1 MRFERNAGILLHPT
15 SLPGKFGIGDLG
27 YEAYN
32 FVNFLEAAGQKL
44 WQVFP
49 LGPTG
54 YGDSP
59 YQCFSAFA
67 GNPLLI
73 SPEKLRDEGFLTDN
87 DLQNI
92 PPHDPARV
100 DYGLIIQYKNELFS
114 KAFNNYKNNNNGM
127 EKAVEEFSEKN
138 KDWLNDYALFMAA
151 KNFNNGKLWT
161 EWDRD
166 LVTRKPSSLK
176 KWKNDL
182 ADGIKYQKFIQ
193 YIFYKQWHELKNYA
207 NEKGIKI
214 IGDMPIFV
222 AYDSSDVWAN
232 KKIFTLN
239 DEGKLEFVAGVPPD
253 YFSATGQLWGN
264 PLFIWE
270 EMEKDDFE
278 WWRKRISQMLELV
291 DIIRIDHFRGFD
303 KFWKIPGDAKTA
315 ETGEWV
321 KAPGEKF
328 FSTIKKYLGQLPII
342 AEDLG
347 LITKSVIE
355 LRDKFNFPGMKIL
368 QFAFGTNMET
378 KFLPHNIERNSTVY
392 TGSHDNDTTRGYFDK
407 AKNQNNDIYAH
418 AQKYLDYYGDD
429 ITGKLIRTAYA
440 TVADLV
446 IIPMQ
451 DILRL
456 GGEARMN
463 FPGTLG
469 GNWTWRF
476 KWEQV
481 PYHLAA
487 EYKELA
493 KLYERPPK
501 PKEDE
506 VDVTEIK
513 IEKEKNA

>member
-1 MRFERNAGILLHPT
+1 MRFERSAGILLHPT

-291 DIIRIDHFRGFD
+291 DIIRIDH
-303 KFWKIPGDAKTA
+303 
-315 ETGEWV
+315 
-321 KAPGEKF
+321 
-328 FSTIKKYLGQLPII
+328 
-342 AEDLG
+342 
-347 LITKSVIE
+347 
-355 LRDKFNFPGMKIL
+355 
-368 QFAFGTNMET
+368 
-378 KFLPHNIERNSTVY
+378 
-392 TGSHDNDTTRGYFDK
+392 
-407 AKNQNNDIYAH
+407 
-418 AQKYLDYYGDD
+418 
-429 ITGKLIRTAYA
+429 
-440 TVADLV
+440 
-446 IIPMQ
+446 
-451 DILRL
+451 
-456 GGEARMN
+456 
-463 FPGTLG
+463 
-469 GNWTWRF
+469 
-476 KWEQV
+476 
-481 PYHLAA
+481 
-487 EYKELA
+487 
-493 KLYERPPK
+493 
-501 PKEDE
+501 
-506 VDVTEIK
+506 
-513 IEKEKNA
+513 

>member
-1 MRFERNAGILLHPT
+1 
-15 SLPGKFGIGDLG
+15 
-27 YEAYN
+27 
-32 FVNFLEAAGQKL
+32 
-44 WQVFP
+44 
-49 LGPTG
+49 
-54 YGDSP
+54 
-59 YQCFSAFA
+59 
-67 GNPLLI
+67 
-73 SPEKLRDEGFLTDN
+73 
-87 DLQNI
+87 
-92 PPHDPARV
+92 
-100 DYGLIIQYKNELFS
+100 
-114 KAFNNYKNNNNGM
+114 
-127 EKAVEEFSEKN
+127 
-138 KDWLNDYALFMAA
+138 
-151 KNFNNGKLWT
+151 
-161 EWDRD
+161 
-166 LVTRKPSSLK
+166 
-176 KWKNDL
+176 
-182 ADGIKYQKFIQ
+182 
-193 YIFYKQWHELKNYA
+193 YKQWHELKNYA

-321 KAPGEKF
+321 KAQGEKF

-407 AKNQNNDIYAH
+407 AKNQNNDIYSH
-418 AQKYLDYYGDD
+418 VQKHLDYYGDD
-429 ITGKLIRTAYA
+429 ITGKLIRTADA
-440 TVADLV
+440 TDADLD

-451 DILRL
+451 VILRL
-456 GGEARMN
+456 VGEAI
-463 FPGTLG
+463 L
-469 GNWTWRF
+469 
-476 KWEQV
+476 
-481 PYHLAA
+481 
-487 EYKELA
+487 
-493 KLYERPPK
+493 
-501 PKEDE
+501 
-506 VDVTEIK
+506 
-513 IEKEKNA
+513 